1 MVSLSNQKQQ
11 KKQAYKLLVN
21 SPMGN
26 IMLKRLFRK
35 IQVCSIMENKIEIYL
50 TKIFIEIKVKI
61 EQATVW
67 LDAHLIAR
75 LFNVNRPAIVKH
87 IQTVPFWYKL
97 L

>member
-1 MVSLSNQKQQ
+1 
-11 KKQAYKLLVN
+11 
-21 SPMGN
+21 
-26 IMLKRLFRK
+26 
-35 IQVCSIMENKIEIYL
+35 MENRIEIYL
-50 TKIFIEIKVKI
+50 TKSGIEIKVKN

-87 IQTVPFWYKL
+87 IQTVPFWNKL